1 MGFFII
7 FKRLETQHLNEDKE
21 KSRLY
26 HQQLDEHFQL
36 MKQNEEEEKR
46 KEREKSVEVV
56 NE

>member
-1 MGFFII
+1 MGFFIV

-26 HQQLDEHFQL
+26 HQQLDEHFHL

-56 NE
+56 NK